1 MGFGPLRRAG
11 LALVLVGMA
20 AIVCRAQR
28 AHTPAD
34 LTRAAALPG
43 TWEFDVA
50 SIRPSGNTERRQRLM
65 RHPDDTEF
73 IAQNVSLGALLQ
85 FAFGVSATRVLGMPA
100 ALAAARFDL
109 QAKGDVAMDARF
121 RKLNPDQQREA
132 KQRMMQALLA
142 ERCKLAYHVET
153 RELPIFAL
161 VVAKGGAKLQ
171 PSDQK
176 YTSGWGGWTR
186 IEIEGGD
193 TVGRLAEELTR
204 VSGRPVINRTG
215 LTGSYDI
222 EVEWA
227 DADDD
232 DADVPQLF
240 TAIREQLG
248 LALEAHKAPVDV
260 VVIDHLEMPSE
271 N

>member
-1 MGFGPLRRAG
+1 
-11 LALVLVGMA
+11 
-20 AIVCRAQR
+20 
-28 AHTPAD
+28 
-34 LTRAAALPG
+34 
-43 TWEFDVA
+43 
-50 SIRPSGNTERRQRLM
+50 M
-65 RHPDDTEF
+65 RHPDDTELV
-73 IAQNVSLGALLQ
+73 AQNASLGALLQ
-85 FAFGVSATRVLGMPA
+85 FAFGVSETRVLGLPA
-100 ALAAARFDL
+100 VLASARFDL
-109 QAKGDVAMDARF
+109 QAKGDVVTDARF

-132 KQRMMQALLA
+132 KQRMLQALLA
-142 ERCKLAYHVET
+142 ERCKLAFHVET

-171 PSDQK
+171 ASDQK
-176 YTSGWGGWTR
+176 YTSGWGGRTR

-204 VSGRPVINRTG
+204 VSGRPVLNRTG

-227 DADDD
+227 ADDD
-232 DADVPQLF
+232 EDADVPQLF

-248 LALEAHKAPVDV
+248 LVLEARKAPVDV
-260 VVIDHLEMPSE
+260 VVIDHMEMPSE